1 MPAVLSKWSPFALSF
16 AVDGVFFINLC
27 SWIFRCGCRS
37 LWAGADMAC
46 NIHMAHGKHCP
57 FCAHGWQ
64 GQALVMLA
72 IWVPQFFIS
81 TRLSWNW
88 PMRFGASLAVFPVME
103 LVAALVL
110 GYADKYWN
118 A

>member
-1 MPAVLSKWSPFALSF
+1 
-16 AVDGVFFINLC
+16 
-27 SWIFRCGCRS
+27 
-37 LWAGADMAC
+37 
-46 NIHMAHGKHCP
+46 
-57 FCAHGWQ
+57 
-64 GQALVMLA
+64 MLA

-81 TRLSWNW
+81 TRLSWTW

-110 GYADKYWN
+110 GYADKYWT